1 MLYTLITCGIYAVCS
16 TWDCDIHAISI
27 KTNIRIS
34 GEICIVH
41 GSIYAVLPYNIIAY
55 MCSKTQLDC
64 KPAAYMQPVMQKH
77 SIYALVC
84 VIYSSIYA
92 IVSM

>member
-1 MLYTLITCGIYAVCS
+1 MSIL
-16 TWDCDIHAISI
+16 HAIYI

-41 GSIYAVLPYNIIAY
+41 GSIYAVLPNNIIAY

-64 KPAAYMQPVMQKH
+64 KPAAYMQPAMQKH
-77 SIYALVC
+77 G
-84 VIYSSIYA
+84 IYA
-92 IVSM
+92 INQSGVVPIGTCSVPCQTKSHSPVAL